1 MNFATLFLLVCTA
14 SALAAL
20 SWWGCAWWYGR
31 KLADLQHRLE
41 KTRAAAAQTASAN
54 RNQISQLQK
63 ELAERP
69 PLSKAQR
76 SARDEAAAAAAAA
89 KASADAAARKQ
100 ALFDDDSF
108 DKTIRLPAHG
118 FADTQPM
125 M

>member
-1 MNFATLFLLVCTA
+1 MNFTTLFLLLCTA

-69 PLSKAQR
+69 AGAKTQR
-76 SARDEAAAAAAAA
+76 AARDDAVAE
-89 KASADAAARKQ
+89 AAARKR
-100 ALFDDDSF
+100 ALLEDDSF

>member
-1 MNFATLFLLVCTA
+1 MNFTTLLLLLFTA

-31 KLADLQHRLE
+31 KLSDLQHRLE

-63 ELAERP
+63 ELADRP
-69 PLSKAQR
+69 AGAKAAPR
-76 SARDEAAAAAAAA
+76 ASPDAAAAE
-89 KASADAAARKQ
+89 AAARKR
-100 ALFDDDSF
+100 ALLEDDSF